1 MTYRELQR
9 TYTNYYKQGNGGQ
22 GVRQKRL
29 FSWSFTAYFFL
40 YPQIYPQTVLAL
52 TVLPGPF

>member
-1 MTYRELQR
+1 
-9 TYTNYYKQGNGGQ
+9 GGQ
-22 GVRQKRL
+22 GVRQKPL
-29 FSWSFTAYFFL
+29 FSMVFMTFFDS